1 VVLQENAVNIF
12 NSILERRSFFRS
24 FVWHEINCLC
34 SPLLSTL
41 LCPTIA
47 LVFSYHT
54 PEGELF
60 LILLFVSTYEG
71 DLLVGPLF
79 AFAHFCAL

>member
-1 VVLQENAVNIF
+1 MRSIVFALPFCPLFNAQQ
-12 NSILERRSFFRS
+12 L
-24 FVWHEINCLC
+24 
-34 SPLLSTL
+34 PLF
-41 LCPTIA
+41 
-47 LVFSYHT
+47 FSYHT